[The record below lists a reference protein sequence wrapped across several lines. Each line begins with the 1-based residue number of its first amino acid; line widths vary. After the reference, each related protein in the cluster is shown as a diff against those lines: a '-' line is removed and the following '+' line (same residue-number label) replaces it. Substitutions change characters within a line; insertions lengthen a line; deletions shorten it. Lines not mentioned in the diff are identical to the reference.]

1 MKLPIRQKKISR
13 RSPKAAIAL
22 LLALLTVLASV
33 ACDKP
38 PVTDPP
44 VPGNS
49 TGQNT
54 TAGVKPSSGYSFV
67 YRGVEI
73 VINTP
78 AAPILAELGEPI
90 HFFEAPSCAFQGLDK
105 IYTYAGLEIQTYTE
119 GDTDYVYIINIMDDT
134 VSTPEGISL
143 GASPE
148 EVKAAYGDR
157 AAESPNQ
164 LLYMSDGCQ
173 LKFVFADGELV
184 SIEYALPL
192 I

>member
-1 MKLPIRQKKISR
+1 MKSPVRQKKIPR
-13 RSPKAAIAL
+13 RITRAAMAL
-22 LLALLTVLASV
+22 LLAFLVTLAFV

-38 PVTDPP
+38 PVTEPP
-44 VPGNS
+44 DPGNS
-49 TGQNT
+49 TGQTT
-54 TAGVKPSSGYSFV
+54 TAGIEPSSGYSFV
-67 YRGVEI
+67 YRGIEI
-73 VINTP
+73 FINTP
-78 AAPILAELGEPI
+78 VAPILAELGDPI

-119 GDTDYVYIINIMDDT
+119 GDTDYVYILNIMDDT

-148 EVKAAYGDR
+148 EVKAAYGNH

-173 LKFVFADGELV
+173 LKFVFADDELV
-184 SIEYALPL
+184 SIEYALPV